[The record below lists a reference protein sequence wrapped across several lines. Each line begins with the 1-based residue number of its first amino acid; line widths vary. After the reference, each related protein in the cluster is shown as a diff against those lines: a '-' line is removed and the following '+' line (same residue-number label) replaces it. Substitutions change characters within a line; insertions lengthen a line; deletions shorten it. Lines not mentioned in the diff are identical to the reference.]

1 MKHSQLTDAA
11 QAESEAFTKRER
23 FAHYEDITNAV
34 IREYVR
40 IKSLHPVI
48 AQSFDPNPV
57 TASQKLTL
65 DLIGYKIDIEKATEY
80 ALKDRLDL
88 QVTWFSLALDK
99 PVSPELREEVIWKCG
114 RIYGARNLA
123 PWRYWRRGSDCAV
136 TTR

>member
-1 MKHSQLTDAA
+1 MKDLQPRDAA
-11 QAESEAFTKRER
+11 RATSNEFTKRER

-48 AQSFDPNPV
+48 AQSFDPSPV
-57 TASQKLTL
+57 TTSQKLTL

-80 ALKDRLDL
+80 GLKDRLDL
-88 QVTWFSLALDK
+88 QSSWFLIALDK
-99 PVSPELREEVIWKCG
+99 TVSPELRDEVIWKCG
-114 RIYGARNLA
+114 RIYSARNLA
-123 PWRYWRRGSDCAV
+123 PWRYWRRGSNDEV